1 MPKDVAGPAAVS
13 SMIPLYDVIPSR
25 TAPVVTVGVIA
36 VNVLVFLFEVS
47 LGDSVDLFFHTYG
60 LIPAEFSL
68 PTLVTSMFLHG
79 GFSHVGGNMLFLWI
93 FGDNVEDRM
102 GHRRFLLFYLLCGT
116 AAALAQTLM
125 QPDSLL
131 PMVGASGA
139 VAGVMGAY
147 FVLYPQSQIVTF
159 ALFQFIEVPAILFL
173 GLWFLLQLVSGVGS
187 VAGSAS
193 AGGIAFW
200 AHVAGFGA
208 GVVGV
213 FLFRRPERQR
223 VEWWDDVR

>member
-1 MPKDVAGPAAVS
+1 
-13 SMIPLYDVIPSR
+13 MIPLYDVIPSR
-25 TAPVVTVGVIA
+25 TFPVVTIGLIV

-47 LGDSVDLFFHTYG
+47 LGSSVDLFLHAYG
-60 LIPAEFSL
+60 LVPAEFSL
-68 PTLVTSMFLHG
+68 VTLVTSMFLHG

-102 GHRRFLLFYLLCGT
+102 GHLRFLTFYLLCGG
-116 AAALAQTLM
+116 AAALAQTMM

-159 ALFQFIEVPAILFL
+159 VFFTFIEVPAIVFL
-173 GLWFLLQLVSGVGS
+173 GLWFVLQFVSGVGS
-187 VAGSAS
+187 VAASAS
-193 AGGIAFW
+193 MGGVAFW
-200 AHVAGFGA
+200 AHVAGFAA

-213 FLFRRPERQR
+213 FLFRKPERQR
-223 VEWWDDVR
+223 VEWWDGVR

>member
-1 MPKDVAGPAAVS
+1 
-13 SMIPLYDVIPSR
+13 MIPLYDVIPSR
-25 TAPVVTVGVIA
+25 TFPVVTIGLIV
-36 VNVLVFLFEVS
+36 VNILVFLFEVS
-47 LGDSVDLFFHTYG
+47 LGNSVDLFLHSYG
-60 LIPAEFSL
+60 LVPADFSL
-68 PTLVTSMFLHG
+68 ITLVTSMFLHG

-102 GHRRFLLFYLLCGT
+102 GHLRFLMFYLLCGG

-159 ALFQFIEVPAILFL
+159 ALFTFIEVPAIVFL
-173 GLWFLLQLVSGVGS
+173 GLWFVLQLVSGVGS
-187 VAGSAS
+187 IAASAS
-193 AGGIAFW
+193 MGGVAFW
-200 AHVAGFGA
+200 AHVAGFAA
-208 GVVGV
+208 GVAGV
-213 FLFRRPERQR
+213 FLFRRRERQR
-223 VEWWDDVR
+223 VEWWDRVR

>member
-1 MPKDVAGPAAVS
+1 
-13 SMIPLYDVIPSR
+13 MIPLYDVIPSR
-25 TAPVVTVGVIA
+25 TTPVVTVGLIA

-47 LGDSVDLFFHTYG
+47 LGDSVDLFLHTYG
-60 LIPAEFSL
+60 LTPAAFSL
-68 PTLVTSMFLHG
+68 PTMATSMFLHG

-102 GHRRFLLFYLLCGT
+102 GHLRFLLFYLLCGT

-159 ALFQFIEVPAILFL
+159 VLFTFIEVPAIVFL
-173 GLWFLLQLVSGVGS
+173 GLWFVLQFVSGVGS
-187 VAGSAS
+187 VAASAS

-200 AHVAGFGA
+200 AHVAGFAA
-208 GVVGV
+208 GVTGV

>member
-1 MPKDVAGPAAVS
+1 
-13 SMIPLYDVIPSR
+13 MIPLYDVIPSR
-25 TAPVVTVGVIA
+25 TTPVVTVGLIA

-47 LGDSVDLFFHTYG
+47 LGDSVDLFLQTYG
-60 LIPAEFSL
+60 LIPADFSL
-68 PTLVTSMFLHG
+68 PTMATSMFLHG

-102 GHRRFLLFYLLCGT
+102 GHLRFLLFYLLCGT

-159 ALFQFIEVPAILFL
+159 VLFTFIEVPAIVFL
-173 GLWFLLQLVSGVGS
+173 GLWFVLQFVSGVGS
-187 VAGSAS
+187 VAASAS

-200 AHVAGFGA
+200 AHVAGFAA
-208 GVVGV
+208 GVIGV